1 MDGMPAGAR
10 TNGDG
15 PAPGSGVSRQLWDD
29 DRGEVARNL
38 LSSGVRCFAASGFHA
53 TTTRDITSAVG
64 LSPGALYVHFRS
76 KEHVLFEI
84 IRTGHRR
91 SLDVLGDDPADDA
104 SEHLRSLVR
113 RFVAWH
119 AHHHVVAR
127 VCQYELA
134 ALSPAHYEEIRE
146 LRRRSTAT
154 FQDAVTRGVAE
165 RSFADVDVHRVVRAI
180 LSLGVDLVRWYRSD
194 GPDSPEQLG
203 EFYAD
208 LALGMVTGARSSRS
222 CPSVGGGGS
231 T

>member
-1 MDGMPAGAR
+1 MDGMGAGAR
-10 TNGDG
+10 TDGDG
-15 PAPGSGVSRQLWDD
+15 AAPASDSDVSQLWDG

-38 LSSGVRCFAASGFHA
+38 LTSGVRCFAANGFHA

-84 IRTGHRR
+84 IHTGHRR
-91 SLDVLGDDPADDA
+91 SLEVLDDGEPADDA
-104 SEHLRSLVR
+104 SEHLRSLIR

-127 VCQYELA
+127 VCQYELT
-134 ALSPAHYEEIRE
+134 ALSPPHYEEIRE
-146 LRRRSTAT
+146 LRRCSTAT
-154 FQDAVTRGVAE
+154 FHDAVVRGVAE
-165 RSFADVDVHRVVRAI
+165 RSFADVDVHRVVRAM

-203 EFYAD
+203 EFYAE
-208 LALGMVTGARSSRS
+208 LALGMVTGTRSQRRFAASGDS
-222 CPSVGGGGS
+222 P
-231 T
+231 

>member
-1 MDGMPAGAR
+1 MEGASAGGR
-10 TNGDG
+10 TNGAG
-15 PAPGSGVSRQLWDD
+15 PALVSPELWDD

-84 IRTGHRR
+84 IRSGHRR
-91 SLDVLGDDPADDA
+91 SLEVLGEGEPAHDA

-134 ALSPAHYEEIRE
+134 ALSPSHYEEIRE
-146 LRRRSTAT
+146 LRKRSTAT
-154 FQDAVTRGVAE
+154 FHDAVLRGVSE

-194 GPDSPEQLG
+194 GADSPEQLG
-203 EFYAD
+203 EFYSG
-208 LALGMVTGARSSRS
+208 LALGMVTGAQS
-222 CPSVGGGGS
+222 
-231 T
+231 

>member
-1 MDGMPAGAR
+1 MDGDSAA
-10 TNGDG
+10 
-15 PAPGSGVSRQLWDD
+15 ASGIDVPDQLWDS
-29 DRGEVARNL
+29 DRAEVARSL
-38 LSSGVRCFAASGFHA
+38 LTSGVRCFAANGFHA

-84 IRTGHRR
+84 VHTGHRR
-91 SLDVLGDDPADDA
+91 SLEVLEEVESAVDA
-104 SEHLRSLVR
+104 REHLRTLVR

-134 ALSPAHYEEIRE
+134 ALSEQHYEEIRE

-154 FQDAVTRGVAE
+154 FQDVVKRGVAE
-165 RSFADVDVHRVVRAI
+165 RSFADVDVHRVVRAV

-194 GPDSPEQLG
+194 GADSPQQLG

-208 LALGMVTGARSSRS
+208 LALGMVTGAR
-222 CPSVGGGGS
+222 P
-231 T
+231 